1 MFKIYSKFELQNS
14 LLPYMGFF
22 DQAKLAANMMKNMD
36 PSQMKEL
43 MEQAKEHQKMMDE
56 QIRRLVKEEI
66 ASQGLMTRKEVEE
79 MIRNI
84 K

>member
-1 MFKIYSKFELQNS
+1 
-14 LLPYMGFF
+14 MGFF

-43 MEQAKEHQKMMDE
+43 MEQAKESQKMLDE
-56 QIRRLVKEEI
+56 QIRKIVHEEI
-66 ASQGLMTRKEVEE
+66 RNQGLMTRKEVEE
-79 MIRNI
+79 MIRNM

>member
-1 MFKIYSKFELQNS
+1 
-14 LLPYMGFF
+14 MGFF

-66 ASQGLMTRKEVEE
+66 TSQGLMNRKDVEE
-79 MIRNI
+79 MIRNM